1 MNKSWNM
8 LIKRENK
15 NACVTCIE
23 KEMSIENKLRDP
35 RDFGLLTCSREHC
48 DVVSTSVPK
57 VDSIRAYT
65 SEEDRVSI
73 TFILK
78 NPSRFRAD

>member
-8 LIKRENK
+8 LIKRENI

-35 RDFGLLTCSREHC
+35 RDFGLLTCSREHS
-48 DVVSTSVPK
+48 DVVYFSSKGGFDKGVH
-57 VDSIRAYT
+57 
-65 SEEDRVSI
+65 E
-73 TFILK
+73 
-78 NPSRFRAD
+78 